1 MIYNVLR
8 QGPNERSIASHFP
21 LINEPWVVVGS
32 IESDKTKVEVWDEAI
47 QKVVGK
53 SLASESDRG
62 IWYIVEETK

>member
-8 QGPNERSIASHFP
+8 QGPSERSTPSHFP
-21 LINEPWVVVGS
+21 QINDPWVVVGS
-32 IESDKTKVEVWDEAI
+32 IESDKSKVEVWDEAI

-62 IWYIVEETK
+62 IWYVVEEAE